1 MAGAHFVHACQAS
14 THRGDRTALQA
25 YRDMAASIP
34 GWFDGLMALR
44 NRGMRM
50 LGMKDL
56 AARHL
61 HAAGAGCRR
70 HRAGRQRPPPARAAG
85 PAVAGRCAGS
95 GDGGAHPQRVRAPV
109 HAAGSPGAPADRAAP
124 AAEAGTR
131 VWVGPRN
138 AWMRRGRCRV
148 ELARL
153 LC

>member
-1 MAGAHFVHACQAS
+1 
-14 THRGDRTALQA
+14 
-25 YRDMAASIP
+25 MAASIP

-124 AAEAGTR
+124 AAEAESSSR
-131 VWVGPRN
+131 
-138 AWMRRGRCRV
+138 A
-148 ELARL
+148 
-153 LC
+153 